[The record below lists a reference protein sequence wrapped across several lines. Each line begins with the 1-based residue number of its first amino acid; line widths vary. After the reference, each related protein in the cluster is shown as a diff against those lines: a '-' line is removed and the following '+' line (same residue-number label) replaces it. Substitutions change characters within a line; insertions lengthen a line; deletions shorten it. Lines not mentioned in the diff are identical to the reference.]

1 MRKFIEIS
9 GYIGLSALA
18 LSVVFKFLHW
28 IGAPTLLLIGTVST
42 SLFIVLWAIE
52 KIRKHS

>member
-1 MRKFIEIS
+1 MIS
-9 GYIGLSALA
+9 GYVGLSALL
-18 LSVVFKFLHW
+18 LSVVFKFLHL

-52 KIRKHS
+52 KIRNHT

>member
-9 GYIGLSALA
+9 GYIGFSALA

-42 SLFIVLWAIE
+42 SLFIVLWTIE